1 MRAMQIG
8 SINAADL
15 TAVRLLSTSGQQ
27 LCLRTGLRVPFCMW
41 LVNQAAKSAGSFG
54 IAAIN
59 GIGLESMRRYETAQV
74 FTGPADATADWHTDI
89 DVITAIR
96 SEQGISQTEEGMV
109 LSDAE
114 VLRMVLDI
122 IASTEAIR
130 GCDIEI
136 RLSHSNLLLAVL
148 DHVGVPTSSQAA
160 FLQAVSVY
168 QQGQVRDRVL
178 NAHRRQ
184 KDWAA
189 LCQAM
194 QQLQVPVGR
203 AKIFLQQ
210 LPVDSAE
217 AVRWLR
223 SVLPGIVSDQS
234 VCARALQQLE
244 GLIHFLRAWDVSTHD
259 NVNVVISPF
268 MPIPT
273 AYHDA
278 LIYEVHVLLPRSGL
292 DCATVETESG
302 CVLVCSGGRYDA
314 LLQSLWPWQLRNE
327 HIPAPLGTGVTM
339 NMSALERIVQVLD
352 NSRRHI
358 CTHGR
363 TLSVADVL
371 VAARGGGMV
380 RHRMQ
385 VVQLL
390 WQGGIPAE
398 TMHAVDPSL
407 MEQFTYAKAR
417 NMRCIVLI
425 AQDQLEVK
433 GHVKVCFTRKY
444 WMTRLALRT
453 LNTM

>member
-1 MRAMQIG
+1 MQIG
-8 SINAADL
+8 SINAADV
-15 TAVRLLSTSGQQ
+15 TDSVRLLSINGQQ

-41 LVNQAAKSAGSFG
+41 LVNQAAQSAGAFAT
-54 IAAIN
+54 AAVH

-74 FTGPADATADWHTDI
+74 FTGPEDATADWHTDI
-89 DVITAIR
+89 DVITAIH
-96 SEQGISQTEEGMV
+96 SEQEASQTEDGVV

-130 GCDIEI
+130 GCDVEI

-160 FLQAVSVY
+160 FLQAVLAY

-178 NAHRRQ
+178 NADRRQ

-194 QQLQVPVGR
+194 QQMQVSVGR
-203 AKIFLQQ
+203 AKKFLQQ

-223 SVLPGIVSDQS
+223 SVLTGVVSHQS
-234 VCARALQQLE
+234 VYARALQQLE
-244 GLIHFLRAWDVSTHD
+244 ALIQFLGFWDVRTHD
-259 NVNVVISPF
+259 NVSVTISPF
-268 MPIPT
+268 MPIPA
-273 AYHDA
+273 AYHNS

-292 DCATVETESG
+292 DRAAIESESA
-302 CVLVCSGGRYDA
+302 CELVCSGGRYDA
-314 LLQSLWPWQLRNE
+314 LLQSVWPWQLRNE
-327 HIPAPLGTGVTM
+327 HIPAPLGTGVTV
-339 NMSALERIVQVLD
+339 NMSALERIAQVLD
-352 NSRRHI
+352 KGRQHI
-358 CTHGR
+358 CTRSR

-371 VAARGGGMV
+371 VAARGGGGMV

-385 VVQLL
+385 IVQML

-407 MEQFTYAKAR
+407 MEQFTHAKAR

-433 GHVKVCFTRKY
+433 GHVKVWFISR
-444 WMTRLALRT
+444 
-453 LNTM
+453 